1 MKMRHPSTKP
11 CRGFTL
17 IEAAIVT
24 AIVGLGIVGLL
35 ELIAAGSMANIE
47 SAETTTAVYLAEN
60 VNEMMQGVSYAT
72 LKSTYDNVTY
82 STVKDGRGQNLTGF
96 SGWSQVID
104 VSYVDPD
111 LITMA
116 VPDTQVERT
125 SVVTVSVLH
134 NTKKLYTLKWLVASP
149 S

>member
-1 MKMRHPSTKP
+1 VTRFVKHSRP
-11 CRGFTL
+11 RGFTL

-47 SAETTTAVYLAEN
+47 SAEATTAVYLAEN
-60 VNEMMQGVSYAT
+60 VNEMMQGATYAT
-72 LKSTYDNVTY
+72 IKSSYDNVTY
-82 STVKDGRGQNLTGF
+82 TTPKDGRGQDLAGF

-104 VSYVDPD
+104 VSYVDPN
-111 LITMA
+111 LITSA
-116 VPDTQVERT
+116 VPDTQVED
-125 SVVTVSVLH
+125 VAMVTVKVVHSSK
-134 NTKKLYTLKWLVASP
+134 TLYTLKWLVAAP